1 MLKLMR
7 GITQHAHNIYI
18 YMCVCVYNT
27 IYIQNKYIK
36 FNIDTILFSN
46 NGYLDFFSVQNPIKD
61 HALYLVSHL
70 FSFI

>member
-1 MLKLMR
+1 MR

-18 YMCVCVYNT
+18 YVCVCVCVCVYDT

-61 HALYLVSHL
+61 HALYLVSYL